1 VDESLM
7 KANNG
12 NIRPHLKFST
22 TLTPI
27 KLKNMI
33 MKVKNVNNTEEGEDE
48 FDGSGLG
55 IKASYGQGII
65 EHPVIYSSNQVTRY
79 YPIIHGRGSVSTQ
92 TEPTPSSTQ
101 AKPLYKKSRKY
112 FDKVYIDMDKL
123 KSNVLFCKY
132 IKNNTN
138 IPRLKTQS
146 INNDTKDVIDDI
158 INERFNIKVY
168 NQLNEHDKRIV
179 ANFTKYF
186 KFDLGIDNSSE
197 NNEFNKQFQ
206 ILIGSYYAGNDSP
219 EVKNQLKRYIR
230 KAMSESLISNKEGLN
245 LLYELN

>member
-1 VDESLM
+1 
-7 KANNG
+7 
-12 NIRPHLKFST
+12 
-22 TLTPI
+22 
-27 KLKNMI
+27 
-33 MKVKNVNNTEEGEDE
+33 
-48 FDGSGLG
+48 
-55 IKASYGQGII
+55 
-65 EHPVIYSSNQVTRY
+65 
-79 YPIIHGRGSVSTQ
+79 
-92 TEPTPSSTQ
+92 
-101 AKPLYKKSRKY
+101 
-112 FDKVYIDMDKL
+112 MDKL
-123 KSNVLFCKY
+123 KNNVLFCKY

-197 NNEFNKQFQ
+197 NNEFNKQFL